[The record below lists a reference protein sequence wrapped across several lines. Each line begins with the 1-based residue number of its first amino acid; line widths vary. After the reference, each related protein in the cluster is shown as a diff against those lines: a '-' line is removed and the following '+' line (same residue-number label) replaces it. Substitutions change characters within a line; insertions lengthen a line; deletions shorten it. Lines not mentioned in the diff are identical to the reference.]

1 MPRDSRKRFDPL
13 SPLRQVEIRQAKT
26 AGFDSNQSFL
36 GAEIRKRTIPIMERA
51 VVFDDLNGL
60 HG

>member
-1 MPRDSRKRFDPL
+1 MPRDSRKRLDSL

-26 AGFDSNQSFL
+26 AGFDSNQSFI
-36 GAEIRKRTIPIMERA
+36 GAEIRQGKIPIMERA
-51 VVFDDLNGL
+51 VILDDLNGL